1 MTDIFAIATR
11 KKFRFDTPQ
20 GFLCVEDLWDLPLQT
35 IRPNK
40 ASLDAI
46 AIGLNREI
54 KESDTTSFVDDAP
67 TASDD
72 TKTMFDIVLHVI
84 SVRKEENKA
93 AETKR
98 INVEK
103 KNRILE
109 IIASKEDESLASKS
123 VDELREL
130 VGTL

>member
-11 KKFRFDTPQ
+11 KKFRFETPQ
-20 GFLCVEDLWDLPLQT
+20 GLLCAEDLWDLPLQT

-54 KESDTTSFVDDAP
+54 KESDTTSFVDDVP

-103 KNRILE
+103 KQRILE
-109 IIASKEDESLASKS
+109 IIANKEDESLASKS

>member
-11 KKFRFDTPQ
+11 KKFRFETPQ
-20 GFLCVEDLWDLPLQT
+20 GFLAVEDLWDLPLQT

-109 IIASKEDESLASKS
+109 IIASKEDEALAGKS

-130 VGTL
+130 VGAL